1 MWRDLYLSCSD
12 IYSRPGTCT
21 NIILALTQ
29 THARTQRKESHIF
42 GGWTKSF
49 IFSVWC
55 RGFVAAPRS
64 ESHWGWCRQGSTSY
78 TARWDHLSLSHPWE
92 QHEHL
97 PHSGLHVEKHVR
109 RKRVMQSE
117 ITAALTRSAVTHSS
131 CLMHVVWLQ
140 DALTRH
146 VAHTTAVS

>member
-1 MWRDLYLSCSD
+1 MERSLFILLWHLLQTRDLYQYYSCSD
-12 IYSRPGTCT
+12 T
-21 NIILALTQ
+21 NTRSY
-29 THARTQRKESHIF
+29 TKERISYF